1 MLKKVLVV
9 DDSAGGNQFD
19 AVVPAARGLSLGGD
33 FRSDKDRGNNRG
45 RETQRDPSRRGNAA
59 TKWFSGMPRSEERRA
74 LLADSGDSRDV
85 KDGPQRSLLG
95 RATGRK
101 RLCREAVHAR
111 RIDQRGEKVCLMAG
125 KPEEVRENAGLPL
138 ELVGGEFLE
147 SETLSEE
154 RLPERQY
161 CVFRAGRE
169 RFCLSVLEV
178 EEVVDWPIV
187 TRIPLAPAFLMG
199 VFNLRGTIVP
209 LVDIAFTEGRRPGL
223 LPKHVV
229 VAALKGD
236 AQRDDLRVGIASD
249 EVIGTYSATEEA
261 LLDQAPNDVPHCRGM
276 LRHDDRLALVVDLR
290 RLTDVF
296 PVPVI

>member
-1 MLKKVLVV
+1 MA
-9 DDSAGGNQFD
+9 DRQDE
-19 AVVPAARGLSLGGD
+19 AR
-33 FRSDKDRGNNRG
+33 
-45 RETQRDPSRRGNAA
+45 
-59 TKWFSGMPRSEERRA
+59 
-74 LLADSGDSRDV
+74 
-85 KDGPQRSLLG
+85 
-95 RATGRK
+95 
-101 RLCREAVHAR
+101 H
-111 RIDQRGEKVCLMAG
+111 
-125 KPEEVRENAGLPL
+125 AGLPL
-138 ELVGGEFLE
+138 ELIGGELLE
-147 SETLSEE
+147 NEMFSEE

-178 EEVVDWPIV
+178 EEVVDWPMV

-209 LVDIAFTEGRRPGL
+209 LIDIAFTEGRRQGL

-236 AQRDDLRVGIASD
+236 VQREDLRIGIASD

-261 LLDQAPNDVPHCRGM
+261 LLDQAPADVPHCRGL